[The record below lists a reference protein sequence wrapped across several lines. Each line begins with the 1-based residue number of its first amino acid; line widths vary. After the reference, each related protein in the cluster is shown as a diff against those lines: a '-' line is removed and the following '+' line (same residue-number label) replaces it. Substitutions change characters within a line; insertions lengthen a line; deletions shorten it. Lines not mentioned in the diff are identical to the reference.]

1 MAQYDMT
8 QQINKIAEIENKEV
22 EQVAKELRI
31 DTFLNEKWIAWNRR
45 EEGRV
50 LDALR
55 QAEEA
60 KRAKELRTERL
71 ATFHWIKEAGEWVVA
86 GNFEGKSAG
95 DDIIVMKASGEKQEK
110 RIVGFTGS
118 GNAYVK

>member
-1 MAQYDMT
+1 MT
-8 QQINKIAEIENKEV
+8 NTQNTRKPPYTV
-22 EQVAKELRI
+22 GSVFYGR
-31 DTFLNEKWIAWNRR
+31 TWNRR

-50 LDALR
+50 LAALR

-60 KRAKELRTERL
+60 KRAKELRAERL

-86 GNFEGKSAG
+86 GDFEGKSEG

-110 RIVGFTGS
+110 RIVGFTCS